1 MCTVTFSPTSQ
12 ENFILIS
19 NRDESPGRE
28 TLPPSIYQEE
38 GVKLLYPKDVLAGGT
53 WIGIS
58 ENKRAVTL
66 MNGGFVSHRRKPYYR
81 KSRGLVVKDFLEART
96 FELLLDNYDFL
107 DIEPFT
113 SVVADWNG
121 KLKLFTIV
129 WDGAKLHK
137 IQEPLMPKIWSS
149 SPLYPEDARLLREVW
164 FSDFKNKQQD
174 VAMNSLLHFHKTA
187 GEGNPKNYLIMDRG
201 FVKTKSITAIEKDE
215 GLLKMRYED
224 LQTSR
229 ITEMDFQV

>member
-1 MCTVTFSPTSQ
+1 MCTVTFSPTSP

-28 TLPPSIYQEE
+28 TIPPKIYREE
-38 GVKLLYPKDVLAGGT
+38 GVRLLYPKDALAGGT

-66 MNGGFVSHRRKPYYR
+66 MNGGFVAHQRKPHYR
-81 KSRGLVVKDFLEART
+81 KSRGLVVKDFLKAQS
-96 FELLLDNYDFL
+96 FEPLLDDYDFS

-121 KLKLFTIV
+121 KVKLFTIV

-137 IQEPLMPKIWSS
+137 IEEPLMPKIWSS
-149 SPLYPEDARLLREVW
+149 SPLYPEDAKQLREVW
-164 FSDFKNKQQD
+164 FSGFKNKQKV
-174 VAMNSLLHFHKTA
+174 VAMDSLLQFHKTA
-187 GEGNPKNYLIMDRG
+187 GEGDPRYYLVMDRG
-201 FVKTKSITAIEKDE
+201 IVKTKSITAIEKDE
-215 GLLKMRYED
+215 LMLKMRYED

-229 ITEMDFQV
+229 ISEMDFEV